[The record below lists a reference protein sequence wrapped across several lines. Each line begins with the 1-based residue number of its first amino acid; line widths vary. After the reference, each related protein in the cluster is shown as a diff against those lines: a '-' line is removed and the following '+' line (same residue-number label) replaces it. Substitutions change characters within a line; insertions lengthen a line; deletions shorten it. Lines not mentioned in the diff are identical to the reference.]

1 MHPDPSS
8 MPHSATILWGLVLSL
23 HLLGMALWVGGMAYA
38 LLVLRPSL
46 GLLDQTQRV
55 SVHLQTLTRFFRL
68 VWHVMPIVLVTGW
81 AMYFLREGGLAN
93 PDWHINAMQGLGIV
107 MAAVFLYAY
116 FGPFRKARRAIRPQ
130 PATFES
136 IRSLVSL
143 DLAIGAAIVVI
154 ASLGH
159 SF

>member
-1 MHPDPSS
+1 MHSS
-8 MPHSATILWGLVLSL
+8 SATILWGLVLSL

-38 LLVLRPSL
+38 LVVLRPSL

-55 SVHLQTLTRFFRL
+55 SVNLQTLTRFFRL
-68 VWHVMPIVLVTGW
+68 VWLVMPLVLVTGW
-81 AMYFLREGGLAN
+81 AMYFLRLGGTAN
-93 PDWHINAMQGLGIV
+93 PDWHISAMQGLGIV

-116 FGPFRKARRAIRPQ
+116 FVPFKKARRAIRPQ

-136 IRSLVSL
+136 IRSLVHL
-143 DLAIGAAIVVI
+143 KLALGAATVVV

-159 SF
+159 NFG